1 MKKCVWVVL
10 LSLHVMPLHAVNLK
24 KVFQSIAEKMTYRL
38 QVDDVQTIQSIQQQQ
53 RDGEL
58 KRLENA
64 LCQMISQ
71 IAISELVPNIKAL
84 FDEALQLQL
93 SFNERTVFSDEL
105 TVLEKLIIH
114 KRYKS
119 ALKLLLTFPAARIR
133 NKTFHILVSIPAEHY
148 SQDALGRLF
157 LTCYQRAAGI
167 NFDVILTEAFKK
179 NNAYIRIF
187 LLREGFQIVDVKGCV
202 EECKKNMPITFANN
216 ADVADAKIT
225 MGYLVYLGYI
235 FLTHCPDL
243 FGDYLKIDINRSKQ
257 SITIVGYTLP
267 GITQI
272 GTKTFNTYEHSLAY
286 WIRACASKGSEL
298 ATLRPFIKKIIIQ
311 KQKEGLLGDASCA
324 IIHFVGTLNDDNK
337 ELILNFIVTYVH
349 DIYVRSEIIKAL
361 KRRWICCDDNAALWL
376 YKQLENEPWK
386 IFHENAFTDVRFA

>member
-1 MKKCVWVVL
+1 MIL
-10 LSLHVMPLHAVNLK
+10 QLA
-24 KVFQSIAEKMTYRL
+24 IAE
-38 QVDDVQTIQSIQQQQ
+38 
-53 RDGEL
+53 
-58 KRLENA
+58 
-64 LCQMISQ
+64 
-71 IAISELVPNIKAL
+71 LVLNIKAL
-84 FDEALQLQL
+84 FDEASRLQL
-93 SFNERTVFSDEL
+93 SLNEQTVFSDDL
-105 TVLEKLIIH
+105 TILEKLIIH

-119 ALKLLLTFPAARIR
+119 ALKLLLMFPEARIR
-133 NKTFHILVSIPAEHY
+133 NKTFDILVSIPAEHY
-148 SQDALGRLF
+148 SQDALGKLF
-157 LTCYQRAAGI
+157 LTCYQLAVGI

-179 NNAYIRIF
+179 NNVYICR
-187 LLREGFQIVDVKGCV
+187 LLLQEGFQIVDVKGCV
-202 EECKKNMPITFANN
+202 EECKKNMPIIFANN

-225 MGYLVYLGYI
+225 IGYLVYLGYI

-243 FGDYLKIDINRSKQ
+243 FGDYLKIDINRSEH
-257 SITIVGYTLP
+257 SIMIFGYTLP
-267 GITQI
+267 ITIQI
-272 GTKTFNTYEHSLAY
+272 NTITINTYEHSLAY
-286 WIRACASKGSEL
+286 WIRACSSKGSEL

-324 IIHFVGTLNDDNK
+324 IIHFVGTINDDNK